1 MIYLKALR
9 KMKIAKAKFIAF
21 ESLRVKGSINM
32 LDIEQGTKLT
42 GLTKNEYIDI
52 IRNYSKYCK
61 KFIEK

>member
-1 MIYLKALR
+1 MIYLKALI
-9 KMKIAKAKFIAF
+9 KMTITKAKFIAF
-21 ESLRVKGSINM
+21 ESLRVKGTINM
-32 LDIEQGTKLT
+32 FDIEQGTKLT

>member
-1 MIYLKALR
+1 MTIT
-9 KMKIAKAKFIAF
+9 KAKFTAF

>member
-1 MIYLKALR
+1 MAIT
-9 KMKIAKAKFIAF
+9 KAKFVAF

-32 LDIEQGTKLT
+32 LDIKQGTKLT
-42 GLTKNEYIDI
+42 GLTENEYTDI

>member
-1 MIYLKALR
+1 MTIT
-9 KMKIAKAKFIAF
+9 KAKFIAF
-21 ESLRVKGSINM
+21 ESLRVKGPINM
-32 LDIEQGTKLT
+32 LDIGQGTKLT